1 MSIKSFFKEKGMV
14 ALLALAVVSGF
25 GEHAPESTGA
35 IPDINNN
42 VAKKGSYDIY
52 EGVLVPEKDESI
64 SMYQERVKKASTY
77 YTDLKKKKIVVESAV
92 NIVRAARFNPEIDE
106 LYHYL
111 IIGHIRS
118 LGQKETPETYNNN
131 PFVLMRERVEK
142 EYCDNLC
149 EKNNC
154 VVLSFSRVDRE
165 R

>member
-1 MSIKSFFKEKGMV
+1 MSIKSFLKEKGMV
-14 ALLALAVVSGF
+14 ALFALTVVSGF
-25 GEHAPESTGA
+25 GGHAPESTGP
-35 IPDINNN
+35 IPDINKN

-52 EGVLVPEKDESI
+52 DGVLVPEKDESI
-64 SMYQERVKKASTY
+64 SMYQERVKQASTY
-77 YTDLKKKKIVVESAV
+77 YTDLKKKKIVVGSAV
-92 NIVRAARFNPEIDE
+92 NIVRAARFNPEIGE

-142 EYCDNLC
+142 EYRDNLR

-154 VVLSFSRVDRE
+154 VKGESIKR
-165 R
+165 